1 MELFNPITRLFTI
14 GRMLFIMFFA
24 LCAIL
29 IDWRTMH
36 KRGLVRESHWVLILN
51 GGLIGLSIGICIAL
65 LVFT

>member
-1 MELFNPITRLFTI
+1 
-14 GRMLFIMFFA
+14 MFFA